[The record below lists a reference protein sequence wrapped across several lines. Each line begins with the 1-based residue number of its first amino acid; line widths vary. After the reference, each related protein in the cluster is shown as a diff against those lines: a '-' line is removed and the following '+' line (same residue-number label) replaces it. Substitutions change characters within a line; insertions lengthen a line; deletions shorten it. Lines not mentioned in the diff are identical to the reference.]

1 MKRILVAE
9 DEEAIANILFLN
21 LQAVDYEPVIFYDGL
36 SVQKALQE
44 DDNYDVALLDIM
56 LPGLDGFEL
65 LSLMN
70 EHDIPAVFLTAMDDV
85 ESKVKGLKGGA
96 EDYIVK
102 PFEILEVLV
111 RIEKVLERRNR
122 VENKVTLKD
131 LEIDFK
137 ERTVKKY
144 GEEIHL
150 KPMEFNLLETLI
162 KNKNIAISREKL
174 LDMVWGYDYFGE
186 IHTVDVHIGQLR
198 KKLDLKDV
206 IKTVSRYGY
215 RLEEGE

>member
-1 MKRILVAE
+1 MIRILVAE
-9 DEEAIANILFLN
+9 DEEAIANVLRLN
-21 LQAVDYEPVIFYDGL
+21 LQAVEYEPVIFYDGL
-36 SVQKALQE
+36 SVQEALKD

-65 LSLMN
+65 LSIMN
-70 EHDIPAVFLTAMDDV
+70 EHNIPVIFLTAKDDV
-85 ESKVKGLKGGA
+85 ESKIKGLKGGA

-122 VENKVTLKD
+122 VESKVLLKN

-137 ERTVKKY
+137 ERTVKRF

-174 LDMVWGYDYFGE
+174 LDMVWGYEYLGE
-186 IHTVDVHIGQLR
+186 VHTVDVHIGQLR